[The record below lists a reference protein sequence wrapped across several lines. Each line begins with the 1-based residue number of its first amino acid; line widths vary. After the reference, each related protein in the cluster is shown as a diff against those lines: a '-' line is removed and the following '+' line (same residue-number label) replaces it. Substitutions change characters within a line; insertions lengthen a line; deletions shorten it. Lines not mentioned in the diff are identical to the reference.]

1 MKITAKQYARTLFE
15 LTDNK
20 SQQEIDSCVLGF
32 AQIVR
37 KNRQVKL
44 FPKILE
50 SFNAIW
56 NSSKNI
62 VEAQITSKEK
72 LDSETEKKIEEYIKE
87 KYKAEKVVIDN
98 KIDQGIIGGIII
110 RVGDE
115 VTNQSVAEQLKKLGK
130 ELTK

>member
-1 MKITAKQYARTLFE
+1 MKITAKQYAKTLFE

-32 AQIVR
+32 AQVVR

-50 SFNAIW
+50 SFNVIW

-62 VEAQITSKEK
+62 IEAEVTSKEK
-72 LDSETEKKIEEYIKE
+72 LDSESEKKIEMYLKE
-87 KYKAEKVVIDN
+87 KYKAEKVLIDN
-98 KIDQGIIGGIII
+98 RIDQKIIGGIII

-115 VTNQSVAEQLKKLGK
+115 VMNQSISEQLKKLEK